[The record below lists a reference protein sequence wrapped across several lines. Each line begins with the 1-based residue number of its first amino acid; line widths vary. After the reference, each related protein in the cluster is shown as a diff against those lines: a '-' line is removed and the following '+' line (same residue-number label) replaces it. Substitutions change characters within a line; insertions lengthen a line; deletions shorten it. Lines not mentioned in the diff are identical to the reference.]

1 LGDDG
6 KSQLF
11 VATTFPPTKT
21 HPDMTVTSSTQ
32 SVSSLRLNRRAV
44 LQGLAGTA
52 LALPA
57 LEAMGR
63 VVTDNP
69 PKRFCALYTANG
81 MSLPKPEHGIDEWSW
96 FPTREVDGKYVFGK
110 STAPLEAFH
119 DDVSFFGGLYH
130 ENGTKADPHVCSDMW
145 LTGAPLHSPKPGTYN
160 SVGLDQLIAQHTKQ
174 HCRQPSLVL
183 SIDAGVGFLSRTGTI
198 SYDLQGRPIP
208 AESHPRR
215 VFDRL
220 FRVDRNSLESQRRS
234 LQGRL
239 KLVDAVLESA
249 NAFQHQ
255 LGRSDRDRMDQYL
268 ASLNEIESRLIAS
281 EKWIDIP
288 LKPQDHSGLN
298 LDATP
303 EGEPSEYY
311 RNMFDLIA
319 LAFDADITRSVAFM
333 LNREDGMGISDT
345 FPLKLGLTR
354 THHNLSHAG
363 DKDGQLEFAKYDLF
377 LSEQLAHFFRKLQQF
392 KDREGSV
399 FDNTIVLYGSGASTT
414 HWPRNL
420 PTLLAGG
427 SSMGLKH
434 GQYWRAGENRMSN
447 LYLSILRSM
456 GIEQEQFS
464 DSTGTLA
471 DPVFRK
477 MI

>member
-1 LGDDG
+1 M
-6 KSQLF
+6 
-11 VATTFPPTKT
+11 
-21 HPDMTVTSSTQ
+21 H
-32 SVSSLRLNRRAV
+32 RRSI

-52 LALPA
+52 LALPV
-57 LEAMGR
+57 LEAMGKE
-63 VVTDNP
+63 VIEST

-96 FPTREVDGKYVFGK
+96 FPTKEVDGKFEFGK
-110 STAPLEAFH
+110 STEPLKPFA
-119 DDVSFFGGLYH
+119 DQVSFFGGLYH

-145 LTGAPLHSPKPGTYN
+145 LTGAPLHNPKPGAFN
-160 SVGLDQLIAQHTKQ
+160 SVGLDQVIAQHTKQ

-198 SYDLQGRPIP
+198 SYDTQGRPVP

-220 FRVDRNSLESQRRS
+220 FRVDRSSLEDQR
-234 LQGRL
+234 QRL
-239 KLVDAVLESA
+239 KSRMKLVDAVLDSA
-249 NAFQHQ
+249 NSFNQQ

-281 EKWIDIP
+281 EKWID
-288 LKPQDHSGLN
+288 KPIKEQDYSQLN

-303 EGEPSEYY
+303 EGEPAEYY
-311 RNMFDLIA
+311 RNMLDLIA

-363 DKDGQLEFAKYDLF
+363 DKDGQLQFAKYDRF
-377 LSEQLAHFFRKLQQF
+377 LSEQLAYFMERLTGYQ
-392 KDREGSV
+392 DRDGSV
-399 FDNTIVLYGSGASTT
+399 LDNTIILYGSGASTT
-414 HWPRNL
+414 HWPKNL
-420 PTLLAGG
+420 PTMVAGG
-427 SSMGLKH
+427 RNLGIQH
-434 GQYWRAGENRMSN
+434 GSYWRHGENRMSN

-456 GIEQEQFS
+456 RIEQASFS

-471 DPVFRK
+471 QDVFTK
-477 MI
+477 T